1 MVFGN
6 NMLLPDL
13 DWPGTHY
20 AVQGEFEFMILL
32 PQYPHPIPHCWDHRH
47 VPPCP
52 AVHSP
57 SVPIQPTV
65 NYRLH
70 CILLQSW
77 SQSQHKGSVKQVF
90 PGLMGPLK
98 YTSLCQQYN
107 KNGKKKKKMFCSL
120 LKNRGL
126 TVHELAQP
134 SQESGE
140 STTWR
145 QHQTCKLSSPTGGK
159 NIHCPFVCAPLGCC
173 SQTVNEIDK

>member
-107 KNGKKKKKMFCSL
+107 KNGKKKKKCSAL
-120 LKNRGL
+120 CWKIEVWLCMNLHSPHKKVGNPQRGDSIKPANCPPPQEGKIS
-126 TVHELAQP
+126 TV
-134 SQESGE
+134 
-140 STTWR
+140 
-145 QHQTCKLSSPTGGK
+145 
-159 NIHCPFVCAPLGCC
+159 PLC
-173 SQTVNEIDK
+173 VHL